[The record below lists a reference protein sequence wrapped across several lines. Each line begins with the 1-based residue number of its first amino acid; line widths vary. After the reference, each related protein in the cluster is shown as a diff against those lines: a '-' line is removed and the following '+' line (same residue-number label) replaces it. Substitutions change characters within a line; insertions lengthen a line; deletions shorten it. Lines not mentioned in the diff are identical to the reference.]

1 MAIDPSIALGAS
13 QQPSLLQTLGG
24 ATQLRGQI
32 QQQRANVAASQAYKD
47 ATDPTTG
54 QIDYGRLTAALSQGP
69 AAYNLPQIQAQVNE
83 ARNSA
88 LNYDKGKLEM
98 AQKRTDLLSSGFGGL
113 LASGNITPQSVQSI
127 AINGIKSGLFT
138 SEDAVNFMADMPT
151 DPVQLQNWA
160 KQKYIG
166 FSTDADRLK
175 TVMPQLQT
183 VNTGGQQVV
192 SAYDPLTGAP
202 TGQNTVFNNT
212 LTPGQ
217 ATENVQI
224 YDPATQTMRT
234 ITKAQQLQIQ
244 GGQGGM
250 PGAGGFS
257 PQGGGPLGTGRI
269 QAPQIAPGLQ
279 IAPALGAQAAAEVTG
294 KGSADAALALQGMA
308 DAATPAIYQL
318 QNMRGAL
325 TDINTGPNADWQG
338 KAAALAL
345 QVSPEIA
352 KKVGIDPQKVAS
364 LEEFKKYST
373 QLAQNLSTTLG
384 SGTDAKLASAVSANP
399 NSGLSKI
406 GNQQI
411 IDVLIATQRGI
422 QAKNLAWQQSGL
434 PPEQYNKFSTQ
445 FNKDI
450 DPRVFAVRD
459 MSPEQAYKMLDS
471 LTPREQAEFKL
482 SLGKARAQGL
492 LQ

>member
-13 QQPSLLQTLGG
+13 QQPNLLQVLAG
-24 ATQLRGQI
+24 ATQLKGQI
-32 QQQRANVAASQAYKD
+32 QQQKANIAASQAYKD
-47 ATDPTTG
+47 ATDPATG

-88 LNYDKGKLEM
+88 LNFDKGKLEM
-98 AQKRTDLLSSGFGGL
+98 AQKRTDLLSGGFGGL
-113 LASGNITPQSVQSI
+113 LASGNITPQAVQSI

-138 SEDAVNFMADMPT
+138 SDDAVNFMADMPT
-151 DPVQLQNWA
+151 DPAQLQNWV
-160 KQKYIG
+160 KQKYVG

-175 TVMPQLQT
+175 TLMPQTQ
-183 VNTGGQQVV
+183 VINNGGSQQIM
-192 SAYDPLTGAP
+192 AIDPLTGQP
-202 TGQNTVFNNT
+202 RLTGVVPNT

-217 ATENVQI
+217 AVENVQI

-234 ITKAQQLQIQ
+234 ITKEQQLQMQ
-244 GGQGGM
+244 GGQGGT
-250 PGAGGFS
+250 PGAGGFV
-257 PQGGGPLGTGRI
+257 PQAGGPLGTGRI
-269 QAPQIAPGLQ
+269 QSPQAGPGLQ
-279 IAPALGAQAAAEVTG
+279 SAPALGSQAAAEVTG
-294 KGSADAALALQGMA
+294 KGAADAALALQGMS

-318 QNMRGAL
+318 QNMRSAL
-325 TDINTGPNADWQG
+325 SEINTGPNADWQG

-345 QVSPEIA
+345 QVSPDIA
-352 KKVGIDPQKVAS
+352 KKIGIDPQKVAS

-373 QLAQNLSTTLG
+373 QLAQNLSATLG

-399 NSGLSKI
+399 NSALSKL

-434 PPEQYNKFSTQ
+434 PPEQYNKFSTK

-459 MSPEQAYKMLDS
+459 MNPEQAYKMLDS

>member
-13 QQPSLLQTLGG
+13 QGPNLLQTLAG
-24 ATQLRGQI
+24 ATALRGQMA
-32 QQQRANVAASQAYKD
+32 QQKANIAASQAYKD
-47 ATDPTTG
+47 ATDPATG
-54 QIDYGRLTAALSQGP
+54 QIDYGRLTAALAQGP

-88 LNYDKGKLEM
+88 LNFDKGQLEL
-98 AQKRTDLLSSGFGGL
+98 AQKRIDSLSGGFGGL
-113 LASGNITPQSVQSI
+113 LASGNINQKAVLNI
-127 AINGIKSGLFT
+127 ASQGIKQGLFT
-138 SEDAVNFMADMPT
+138 PEEAISFTSDMPS
-151 DPVQLQNWA
+151 DPAQLTNWV
-160 KQKYIG
+160 KQKYVG
-166 FSTDADRLK
+166 FSQNADRLK
-175 TVMPQLQT
+175 TLMPQTQ
-183 VNTGGQQVV
+183 VINSGGSQQLMAV
-192 SAYDPLTGAP
+192 DPLTGQP
-202 TGQNTVFNNT
+202 KLTGVVQNT
-212 LTPGQ
+212 LTPGELV
-217 ATENVQI
+217 ENVQI
-224 YDPATQTMRT
+224 YDPATQSMRT
-234 ITKAQQLQIQ
+234 ITKGQQLQMQ
-244 GGQGGM
+244 
-250 PGAGGFS
+250 
-257 PQGGGPLGTGRI
+257 QGGGVAPAGAASQAGALGSGRI
-269 QAPQIAPGLQ
+269 NSAPTGPGLQ
-279 IAPALGAQAAAEVTG
+279 IAPSLGSQQAAEVIG
-294 KGSADAALALQGMA
+294 KGAADASLALQGAA

-325 TDINTGPNADWQG
+325 SDIDTGPNADWQG

-345 QVSPEIA
+345 QVSPDMARKI
-352 KKVGIDPQKVAS
+352 GIDPQKVAS

-373 QLAQNLSTTLG
+373 QLAQNLAAQLG
-384 SGTDAKLASAVSANP
+384 QGTNEKLASAVSANP
-399 NSGLSKI
+399 NSNLSKL

-445 FNKDI
+445 FNRDI

>member
-1 MAIDPSIALGAS
+1 MAIDPNIALSAS
-13 QQPSLLQTLGG
+13 QQPNLIQTLGG
-24 ATQLRGQI
+24 ATALRGQI
-32 QQQRANVAASQAYKD
+32 AQQQANLAASQAYKD
-47 ATDPTTG
+47 ATDPATG

-88 LNYDKGKLEM
+88 LNFDKGKLEM
-98 AQKRTDLLSSGFGGL
+98 AQKRTDLLSGGFGGL
-113 LASGNITPQSVQSI
+113 LASGNITPQAVQSI

-138 SEDAVNFMADMPT
+138 SDDAVNFMSDMPS
-151 DPVQLQNWA
+151 DPSQLQNWV
-160 KQKYIG
+160 KQKYVG
-166 FSTDADRLK
+166 FSTDSDRLK
-175 TVMPQLQT
+175 TLLPQTQILD
-183 VNTGGQQVV
+183 NGGAKQIM
-192 SAYDPLTGAP
+192 AIDPLTGKP
-202 TGQNTVFNNT
+202 KLTGVVPNT

-217 ATENVQI
+217 AVENVQV
-224 YDPATQTMRT
+224 YDPATQSMR
-234 ITKAQQLQIQ
+234 IVTKEQQLQMQ
-244 GGQGGM
+244 NGQPGSAPMGTGM
-250 PGAGGFS
+250 
-257 PQGGGPLGTGRI
+257 QGGPLGTGRI
-269 QAPQIAPGLQ
+269 NLAPTGAPGLQ
-279 IAPALGAQAAAEVTG
+279 AAPALGSQAAAEVTG
-294 KGSADAALALQGMA
+294 KGAADAALALQGMS

-325 TDINTGPNADWQG
+325 SDINTGPNADWQG

-345 QVSPEIA
+345 QVSPDIA
-352 KKVGIDPQKVAS
+352 KKIGIDPQKVAS

-399 NSGLSKI
+399 NSSLSKL

-459 MSPEQAYKMLDS
+459 MNPEQAYKMLDS

>member
-1 MAIDPSIALGAS
+1 MAIDPSIAYGAS
-13 QQPSLLQTLGG
+13 QQPNLLQTLGG
-24 ATQLRGQI
+24 VTALRGQI
-32 QQQRANVAASQAYKD
+32 AQQQANLAASQAYKQ
-47 ATDPTTG
+47 ATDPNTG
-54 QIDYGRLTAALSQGP
+54 QIDYGALTAALSQGP

-88 LNYDKGKLEM
+88 LNFDKGKLEL
-98 AQKRTDLLSSGFGGL
+98 AQKRTDLLSGGFGGL
-113 LASGNITPQSVQSI
+113 LASGNVTPQAVQSI

-138 SEDAVNFMADMPT
+138 SDDAVNFMADMPT
-151 DPVQLQNWA
+151 DPAQLQNWV
-160 KQKYIG
+160 KQKYVG

-175 TVMPQLQT
+175 TLMPQTQ
-183 VNTGGQQVV
+183 VINNGGSQQIM
-192 SAYDPLTGAP
+192 AIDPLTGQP
-202 TGQNTVFNNT
+202 RLTGVVPNT

-217 ATENVQI
+217 QVENVQV

-234 ITKAQQLQIQ
+234 ITKAQQLQMQGDQ
-244 GGQGGM
+244 GGIAPTGAVPQSGG
-250 PGAGGFS
+250 
-257 PQGGGPLGTGRI
+257 LGTGRI
-269 QAPQIAPGLQ
+269 NLAPTGAPGLQ

-294 KGSADAALALQGMA
+294 KGSADAALALQGAA

-345 QVSPEIA
+345 QVSPEMA
-352 KKVGIDPQKVAS
+352 KKIGIDPQKVAS

-373 QLAQNLSTTLG
+373 QLAQNLAAQLG
-384 SGTDAKLASAVSANP
+384 QGTNEKLASAVAANP
-399 NSGLSKI
+399 SAGLSKL

-459 MSPEQAYKMLDS
+459 MTPEQAYKMLDS

>member
-1 MAIDPSIALGAS
+1 MAIDPNIALSAS
-13 QQPSLLQTLGG
+13 QQPNLLQTLAG
-24 ATQLRGQI
+24 ATALRGQI
-32 QQQRANVAASQAYKD
+32 AQQKANVAASEAYKN

-54 QIDYGRLTAALSQGP
+54 QINYGALTAALAQGP
-69 AAYNLPQIQAQVNE
+69 AAYNLPQIQAQINE

-88 LNYDKGKLEM
+88 LNFDKGQLEL
-98 AQKRTDLLSSGFGGL
+98 AQKRIDLLSGGFGGL
-113 LASGNITPQSVQSI
+113 LASGNITPQAVQNI
-127 AINGIKSGLFT
+127 AVQGIKSGLFS
-138 SEDAVNFMADMPT
+138 SEDAVNFMSDMPT
-151 DPVQLQNWA
+151 DPAQLANWA
-160 KQKYIG
+160 KQKYVG
-166 FSTDADRLK
+166 FSQNADRLK
-175 TVMPQLQT
+175 TLLPQTQ
-183 VNTGGQQVV
+183 VINTGGQQVITPIN
-192 SAYDPLTGAP
+192 PLTGGAM
-202 TGQNTVFNNT
+202 GNNTVFNNT

-217 ATENVQI
+217 AVENVQI

-234 ITKAQQLQIQ
+234 ITKEQQLQMQ
-244 GGQGGM
+244 NGGA
-250 PGAGGFS
+250 PGGGFA
-257 PQGGGPLGTGRI
+257 PQAGGPLGTGRI
-269 QAPQIAPGLQ
+269 QQAGPGIQ
-279 IAPALGAQAAAEVTG
+279 AGPALGAQSAAEVTG
-294 KGSADAALALQGMA
+294 KGAADAALALQGMS

-318 QNMRGAL
+318 QNMRSAL

-345 QVSPEIA
+345 QVSPEIS
-352 KKVGIDPQKVAS
+352 KKIGIDPQKVAS

-373 QLAQNLSTTLG
+373 QLAQNLSSTLG

-399 NSGLSKI
+399 NSALSKL

-445 FNKDI
+445 FNRDI

-459 MSPEQAYKMLDS
+459 MTPEQAYKMLDS

-482 SLGKARAQGL
+482 SLGKARDQGL